1 MNRKLKVA
9 VIDDDTAV
17 LDSLGLLLK
26 SHDYDTALFAS
37 PRDFLESG
45 ERLKVSCV
53 VSDVRMPEM
62 NGLELQRAIAEK
74 APDLPVI
81 LITGHGDIAM
91 AVNALKN
98 GAADFIEKPF
108 SDDRIIGSIETS
120 SKAALRKQADTNAE
134 NEFAARVRELPPR
147 QRQVMDLVIEGFSSK
162 EIAIRLGLSP
172 RTVENYR
179 AWIMERTGAPNL
191 AALVRMAISCNLA
204 GPTKPGDGK
213 GS

>member
-1 MNRKLKVA
+1 MSRKLKVA
-9 VIDDDTAV
+9 IIDDDMAV

-26 SHDYDTALFAS
+26 SHDFDTALFAS
-37 PRDFLESG
+37 PREFLDSG
-45 ERLKVSCV
+45 SPQKVSCV

-74 APDLPVI
+74 APALPVI

-91 AVNALKN
+91 AVTALKG

-108 SDDRIIGSIETS
+108 SDERIIASIETS
-120 SKAALRKQADTNAE
+120 SKAALRRQADTDAE
-134 NEFAARVRELPPR
+134 IEFAARVRELPPR

-204 GPTKPGDGK
+204 GPVKASDDNG
-213 GS
+213 